1 MTDSRAVVAGGGV
14 AGLVAARHLAER
26 GVDVTVYERE
36 PEPGGRVRSTRRDGF
51 VLDRG
56 FQVLFTAYPEA
67 RRHLDYDA
75 LDLRAFAPGATV
87 CQPNH
92 RATLADP
99 LRDPTAVVE
108 SALTREV
115 TLRDKLRVLRLR
127 RELAGKPDAAIRSA
141 PDRTIRD
148 YLRERGFSGRFVR
161 NVAAP
166 LYGGITLDRTLST
179 SSRIFEFTFKML
191 ATGETMVPARGMG
204 ALSEQLADRAEAAGT
219 TIRTGVT
226 VTGVDASDEPAVELG
241 GETLVAD
248 AVVVATD
255 PPTARDLTGVDA
267 IPTDARGCVTQY
279 YRLPADAW
287 PDTGRRLLLNAGE
300 DAAPGADQPGPNHVA
315 PLSEVAPEYAPDDT
329 ALVAATYLGQP
340 DASDDDLGAR
350 TYSTLASW
358 YPERSFADLRAIHTE
373 RVPFAQFAQPPG
385 IFEELPGNRAPEGS
399 VYLAGDYTEMS
410 SLNGAMASGRKAAEA
425 VIDDLRGRSP

>member
-1 MTDSRAVVAGGGV
+1 MSDVRGVVAGGGV

-36 PEPGGRVRSTRRDGF
+36 SEPGGRVRSERRDGF

-67 RRHLDYDA
+67 RHHLDYDA

-87 CQPNH
+87 CRPNH

-99 LRDPTAVVE
+99 LRDPTALVE
-108 SALTREV
+108 TAFTREV

-127 RELAGKPDAAIRSA
+127 RELARKPTGDAVRG
-141 PDRTIRD
+141 PDRTIRE
-148 YLRERGFSGRFVR
+148 YLREKGFSGRFLR
-161 NVAAP
+161 NFAAP
-166 LYGGITLDRTLST
+166 FYGGITLDRSLST
-179 SSRIFEFTFKML
+179 SSSVFEFTFEML
-191 ATGETMVPARGMG
+191 ASGETVVPARGMG
-204 ALSEQLADRAEAAGT
+204 AISRQLADRARDAGAT
-219 TIRTGVT
+219 VETGVE
-226 VTGVDASDEPAVELG
+226 VTGVEAGDQPAVELG
-241 GETLVAD
+241 GETRTAD

-255 PPTARDLTGVDA
+255 PPTARECTGVDA
-267 IPTDARGCVTQY
+267 VPTDARGCVTQY

-300 DAAPGADQPGPNHVA
+300 DAAPGADDPGPNHVA
-315 PLSEVAPEYAPDDT
+315 PLSEVAPEYAPDGV
-329 ALVAATYLGQP
+329 ALVSATYLGQP

-358 YPERSFADLRAIHTE
+358 FPERSFADLRVVHTE

-385 IFEELPGNRAPEGS
+385 IFDALPDNRAPDGS
-399 VYLAGDYTEMS
+399 VYLAGDYTETS
-410 SLNGAMASGRKAAEA
+410 SSNGAMASGREAAEA
-425 VIDDLRGRSP
+425 VLSDL